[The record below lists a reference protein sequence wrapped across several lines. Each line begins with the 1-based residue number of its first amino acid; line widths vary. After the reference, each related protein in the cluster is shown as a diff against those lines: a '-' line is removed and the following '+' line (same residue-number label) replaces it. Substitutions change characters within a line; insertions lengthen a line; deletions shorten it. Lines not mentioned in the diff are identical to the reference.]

1 MNALE
6 PGSTLGGYRIL
17 ARLRAGAMGV
27 LYLARRIGPAGYSRP
42 VAIKVIHDH
51 LAANKRFARMFV
63 DEAKLSA
70 RIDDPN
76 VVRVEEFGQSDG
88 RYYLVMEY
96 VHGASLAQTI
106 AVLRKRGKIP
116 IELAVA
122 MAMQIAAGLHGAH
135 EATDEEGVPLGIV
148 HRDVSP
154 HNVIVSY
161 KGSVRVIDFGIAKA
175 RQVGGQTK
183 TGSLRGKLAYMP
195 PEQARSARTVDRRA
209 DLYGVGLV
217 LWEML
222 TFRRVFDADTDIA
235 ILNQIRNPE
244 IVAPST
250 LAPNVPKALD
260 DVVMRT
266 LANDPDE
273 RPATG
278 ALLQRALAEAVP
290 AALRVLP
297 GDIAALMAKVRL
309 AADAVAGKKDD
320 PSAIYGEEVRGTLRT
335 FGASMHDSVELAEA
349 IDTHPTASPNA
360 LDDETMAQEGPAVS
374 IPAPPSTR
382 ESDLPASPRGG
393 RIPTTRMTAGAL
405 VIEDESTQKRTQP
418 INPATAAI
426 AIRAAAG
433 VRPLGTSPPMAP
445 MAPGSS
451 PDALLPA
458 PPLSSSRALIPSA
471 APSGSDVARPSYVDI
486 RGPMTSTP
494 DLGGGELPSL
504 PPHAP
509 GLTQREKII
518 LAVGTPVVGAL
529 ILGFAIVAGGRSDAR
544 TAEAPRAI
552 REAAAPVKSAPI
564 AQEPPASPALVA
576 PVVIAP
582 PEADDAAD
590 AGAAGEVAS
599 ASARPAA
606 RTKKPLVRDE
616 DPFALMLQDGGATRA
631 RKVLEERGVDKL
643 NGDELRLLRAI
654 CRAQK
659 DAACLSRVAVQ
670 MDRHP

>member
-1 MNALE
+1 
-6 PGSTLGGYRIL
+6 
-17 ARLRAGAMGV
+17 MGV
-27 LYLARRIGPAGYSRP
+27 LYLARRIGPAGFSRP

-76 VVRVEEFGQSDG
+76 VVRVEEFGQADG

-106 AVLRKRGKIP
+106 AVLRKRGGIP
-116 IELAVA
+116 IDHAVA
-122 MAMQIAAGLHGAH
+122 IAMQIASGLHGAH
-135 EATDEEGVPLGIV
+135 EATDEQGVALGIV

-161 KGSVRVIDFGIAKA
+161 QGYVRVIDFGIAKA

-244 IVAPST
+244 IAPPST
-250 LAPNVPKALD
+250 LAPAVPKALD
-260 DVVMRT
+260 DVLMRT
-266 LANDPDE
+266 LANDPDQ

-278 ALLQRALAEAVP
+278 ALLQRALADAFP

-297 GDIAALMAKVRL
+297 GDIAALMKKVRL
-309 AADAVAGKKDD
+309 AAEAFAGKKDD
-320 PSAIYGEEVRGTLRT
+320 PSAIYGEEVKGTLRT
-335 FGASMHDSVELAEA
+335 FSASMHDSVELADA
-349 IDTHPTASPNA
+349 IDTRPSTNPD
-360 LDDETMAQEGPAVS
+360 LDDATAAEPGPAVS
-374 IPAPPSTR
+374 LPTPSAGASQAAAR
-382 ESDLPASPRGG
+382 SPRF
-393 RIPTTRMTAGAL
+393 PTTRMASPL
-405 VIEDESTQKRTQP
+405 VIEEESTHKQTQP
-418 INPATAAI
+418 IHASTAAL
-426 AIRAAAG
+426 AIRAGDG
-433 VRPLGTSPPMAP
+433 VRALGP

-451 PDALLPA
+451 PDALLP
-458 PPLSSSRALIPSA
+458 PPALSSSRALIPA
-471 APSGSDVARPSYVDI
+471 APSSASDVARPSYVEV
-486 RGPMTSTP
+486 RRPMLSSP
-494 DLGGGELPSL
+494 DMGNAVEPASHPSQ
-504 PPHAP
+504 AP
-509 GLTQREKII
+509 GLTQREKMI

-529 ILGFAIVAGGRSDAR
+529 ILGFAILAGGHGDVRSSQAAR
-544 TAEAPRAI
+544 PLRD
-552 REAAAPVKSAPI
+552 AAAPVKSAPPVP
-564 AQEPPASPALVA
+564 ESPALVA

-582 PEADDAAD
+582 PEAEDVAD
-590 AGAAGEVAS
+590 SGSPGEVAS
-599 ASARPAA
+599 AAARPSS
-606 RTKKPLVRDE
+606 RSKKPLVRDE
-616 DPFALMLQDGGATRA
+616 DPFALMLQDGGAVRA
-631 RKVLEERGVDKL
+631 RRVLEERGVDKL

-670 MDRHP
+670 TDRHP

>member
-27 LYLARRIGPAGYSRP
+27 LYLARRIGPAGFSRP

-76 VVRVEEFGQSDG
+76 VVRVEEFGQADG

-106 AVLRKRGKIP
+106 AVLRKRGRIP
-116 IELAVA
+116 IEQAVA
-122 MAMQIAAGLHGAH
+122 MAMQIAGGLHGAH
-135 EATDEEGVPLGIV
+135 EATDEEGVPLGVV

-244 IVAPST
+244 IIPPSA
-250 LAPNVPKALD
+250 LAPAVPKALD
-260 DVVMRT
+260 DVIMRT
-266 LANDPDE
+266 LANDPAQ

-278 ALLQRALAEAVP
+278 AELQRALADALP

-297 GDIAALMAKVRL
+297 GDIAGLMKKVRA
-309 AADAVAGKKDD
+309 AADAVAGKSDD
-320 PSAIYGEEVRGTLRT
+320 PSASYGEEVRGTLRT
-335 FGASMHDSVELAEA
+335 FGASMHDSVELADALDTRPSSPDLGETARDLSAEA
-349 IDTHPTASPNA
+349 ASLPPPPPSARPSVRPSMQPPPSVQPPSVQPPRMPTARMS
-360 LDDETMAQEGPAVS
+360 V
-374 IPAPPSTR
+374 PP
-382 ESDLPASPRGG
+382 
-393 RIPTTRMTAGAL
+393 I
-405 VIEDESTQKRTQP
+405 IEDETTMKRTQP
-418 INPATAAI
+418 VRSSAAAI
-426 AIRAAAG
+426 AMRPGDG
-433 VRPLGTSPPMAP
+433 VRPLASR
-445 MAPGSS
+445 GSS
-451 PDALLPA
+451 PDLLVPPA
-458 PPLSSSRALIPSA
+458 PLSSARGLGDIHAPRTSSA
-471 APSGSDVARPSYVDI
+471 DLGIAAEVASLVPPAPGLAPKQKVMLAVGAPLLVAMIIAFAILAGGRNNEARPSPAA
-486 RGPMTSTP
+486 R
-494 DLGGGELPSL
+494 
-504 PPHAP
+504 PP
-509 GLTQREKII
+509 R
-518 LAVGTPVVGAL
+518 
-529 ILGFAIVAGGRSDAR
+529 D
-544 TAEAPRAI
+544 
-552 REAAAPVKSAPI
+552 AAAPVKSAP
-564 AQEPPASPALVA
+564 ESPALVA

-582 PEADDAAD
+582 PENDDVGD
-590 AGAAGEVAS
+590 AGAPGEAAS
-599 ASARPAA
+599 AGARAQG
-606 RTKKPLVRDE
+606 RGKKPLVHDD
-616 DPFALMLQDGGATRA
+616 DPYALLMQDGGPARA
-631 RKVLEERGVDKL
+631 RRVLEERGVDKL
-643 NGDELRLLRAI
+643 TSDELRVLRSI